1 MSHTPGPWKAK
12 ADDLVPER
20 GAVYVEGPLG
30 WDEQSICETHRF
42 ADDVETNEANA
53 RLCAAAPDLLEAL
66 KAFVIETVDYM
77 TINKLGDPEQQHN
90 VKLARAALSKA
101 GDVA

>member
-1 MSHTPGPWKAK
+1 MSLPTSGVWAAMVWETAIVLVGGDSEDI
-12 ADDLVPER
+12 ADFH
-20 GAVYVEGPLG
+20 
-30 WDEQSICETHRF
+30 WDEQETVNITRDE
-42 ADDVETNEANA
+42 AVANA